1 MSVDLIRRPAQRPR
15 RPLGRAVGHTL
26 LAIALAVRPLALVAQ
41 KAPSIPHEKYTLP
54 NGLEVILHV
63 DRSVPIVAVEQFY
76 KVGSGD
82 EKKGRTGFAHLFE
95 HVMFMG
101 SQNVPVGKFDEWL
114 EAAGASNNGSTT
126 EDRTNYYETGPSN
139 ALPLMLWLDA
149 DRMGWLLPTMDQA
162 KLDLQRD
169 VVKNERRQS
178 YDNVPYGRA
187 FETLLPVMFPADHPY
202 SWPVIGSMS
211 DLSAAALD
219 DVKDFFRRY
228 YAPNNATI
236 TIAGDFNPDSAKA
249 WVSKYFSRIPR
260 VEAPVRPTVPAV
272 RLTKDTVLVMEDRV
286 QLPRVYY
293 AWHGVKAFSKDD
305 AALEALGEILANGK
319 SSRLYKTLVYEK
331 QIAASV
337 NYGNQSNKLDGLLL
351 LSATAKPNVHPRE
364 LDAEIAKTIRDIATN
379 GITDRELTRVK
390 NGVRASM
397 LDRLSSVLG
406 KASQLSYYNYFTG
419 TPDYMAQDLARY
431 EALTAA
437 DIQRAAQQYLVQQPK
452 IVLTV
457 VPEGKKDLALTTPA
471 GGAK

>member
-1 MSVDLIRRPAQRPR
+1 MPAQPNSRRPDAR
-15 RPLGRAVGHTL
+15 RLRWTL
-26 LAIALAVRPLALVAQ
+26 AALSALALSASPALVSAQ

-126 EDRTNYYETGPSN
+126 EDRTNYYESGPSN

-149 DRMGWLLPTMDQA
+149 DRMGWLLPTMDLP

-187 FETLLPVMFPADHPY
+187 YETMLPVMYPADHPY

-219 DVKDFFRRY
+219 DVKDFFRHY

-236 TIAGDFNPDSAKA
+236 TIAGDFNPDSAKV
-249 WVSKYFSRIPR
+249 WVAKYFARIPR

-272 RLTKDTVLVMEDRV
+272 RLTKDTIMMMEDRV
-286 QLPRVYY
+286 QLPRTYY
-293 AWHGVKAFSKDD
+293 TWHGVKAFSKDD
-305 AALEALGEILANGK
+305 AALNALADILANGK
-319 SSRLYKTLVYEK
+319 SSRLYRTLVYEK
-331 QIAASV
+331 QIAQSV
-337 NYGNQSNKLDGLLL
+337 GMGAESNKLDGLLML
-351 LSATAKPNVHPRE
+351 NATAKPNVHPRE
-364 LDAEIAKTIRDIATN
+364 LDAEISKAIADVAAN
-379 GITDRELTRVK
+379 GVTERELTRVK

-406 KASQLSYYNYFTG
+406 KATQLSYYNYFTG

-431 EALTAA
+431 DALTVG
-437 DIQRAAQQYLVQQPK
+437 DVQRVARQYLLQQPK

-457 VPEGKKDLALTTPA
+457 VPEGKKDLALTTLT

>member
-1 MSVDLIRRPAQRPR
+1 MPAQPNSRRPDAR
-15 RPLGRAVGHTL
+15 RLRWTL
-26 LAIALAVRPLALVAQ
+26 AALSALALSASPALVSAQ

-126 EDRTNYYETGPSN
+126 EDRTNYYESGPSN

-149 DRMGWLLPTMDQA
+149 DRMGWLLPTMDLP

-187 FETLLPVMFPADHPY
+187 YETMLPVMYPADHPY

-219 DVKDFFRRY
+219 DVKDFFRHY

-236 TIAGDFNPDSAKA
+236 TIAGDFNPDSAKV
-249 WVSKYFSRIPR
+249 WVAKYFARIPR

-272 RLTKDTVLVMEDRV
+272 RLTKDTIMMMEDRV
-286 QLPRVYY
+286 QLPRTYY
-293 AWHGVKAFSKDD
+293 TWHGVKAFSKDD
-305 AALEALGEILANGK
+305 AALNALADILANGK
-319 SSRLYKTLVYEK
+319 SSRLYRTLVYEK
-331 QIAASV
+331 QIAQSV
-337 NYGNQSNKLDGLLL
+337 GMGAESNKLDGLLML
-351 LSATAKPNVHPRE
+351 NATAKPNVHPRE
-364 LDAEIAKTIRDIATN
+364 LDAEIAKAIADVAAN
-379 GITDRELTRVK
+379 GVTERELTRVK

-406 KASQLSYYNYFTG
+406 KATQLSYYNYFTG

-431 EALTAA
+431 DALTVG
-437 DIQRAAQQYLVQQPK
+437 DVQRVARQYLLQQPK

-457 VPEGKKDLALTTPA
+457 VPEGKKDLALTTLT